1 MTAAVTATMRAKRVE
16 TRAERASMRSLMRSR
31 PKMRSRMASM
41 AMQAMNMA
49 TVEAAKIGTNHHECI
64 APRTVIFEYDTPSFV
79 PVLGC

>member
-1 MTAAVTATMRAKRVE
+1 
-16 TRAERASMRSLMRSR
+16 
-31 PKMRSRMASM
+31 M